1 MVGGSGHREKKMPH
15 CILEYSNNVVD
26 QPDLNELLLQIHEFL
41 AGTGLFKQADIK
53 SRAFCHDLFVVGDGA
68 RDRAFVTMNVC
79 IFSGRDD
86 ATKAQLSQGV
96 LQVLEQH
103 FPKTLV
109 ERRCSIT
116 VRITDIHRD
125 SYGKL
130 TGYQQ

>member
-1 MVGGSGHREKKMPH
+1 MPH

-26 QPDLNELLLQIHEFL
+26 QPNLNELLLQVHEFL
-41 AGTGLFKQADIK
+41 AGTGLFKQANIK
-53 SRAFCHDLFVVGDGA
+53 SRVFCHDLFVVGDGA

-79 IFSGRDD
+79 ILSGHDD
-86 ATKAQLSQGV
+86 ATKAQISQGV
-96 LQVLEQH
+96 LRVLERH

-130 TGYQQ
+130 TSYPE